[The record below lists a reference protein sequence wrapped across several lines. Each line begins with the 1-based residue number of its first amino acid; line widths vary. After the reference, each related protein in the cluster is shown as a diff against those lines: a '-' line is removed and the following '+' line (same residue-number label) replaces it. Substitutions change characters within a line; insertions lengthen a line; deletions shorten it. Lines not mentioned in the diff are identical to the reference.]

1 VPKILHQCDC
11 REKYAPRLRNYSRI
25 CCRGS
30 HTYARLEIT
39 NDGSRIFFANAG
51 DTLRQ
56 RVELSAFAAD
66 GGVKVKF

>member
-11 REKYAPRLRNYSRI
+11 REKYALRLRNYSRT
-25 CCRGS
+25 CRQGS
-30 HTYARLEIT
+30 HAYARFEIS

-56 RVELSAFAAD
+56 GVELSAFAAY